1 MADQYVL
8 RVTAGPGYDEAV
20 HVEVPVNRP
29 EPLRIQSPVADVE
42 LNVRIRSYHGLPR
55 ASLETS
61 PYFSTSPHDT
71 NDDQFSITLRFT
83 PLEPSD
89 NPGEGI
95 SGLDLQFG
103 NDFDRPIRDRLPPG
117 FSAALSFV
125 KWWVDPGL
133 DGDPYADQPYLFG
146 PALSSFNRLHIG
158 PGVYDEV
165 KGGLW
170 FDEGGDSAGLATRAS
185 LGMPNTSKERMKWA
199 LRDEAKAKW
208 LFRYGETYGLDFFN
222 PYLDFENLSLRL
234 PGFQL
239 PVIKYWDGQ
248 GLRYVLRNKS
258 TGAVYLVV
266 LFTLHL
272 KTDVNDDG
280 TLKDGSVESAAAAAV
295 AGCVTD
301 VRDTVSERLSEVAE
315 RNT

>member
-8 RVTAGPGYDEAV
+8 RVTAGSSYDETS
-20 HVEVPVNRP
+20 HVEVPVNRT
-29 EPLRIQSPVADVE
+29 EPVRIHSTLADIE
-42 LNVRIRSYHGLPR
+42 LSVRIRNYHGLPR
-55 ASLETS
+55 ASPETS
-61 PYFSTSPHDT
+61 AYFSASPHDAN
-71 NDDQFSITLRFT
+71 NDQYSIAFRFT
-83 PLEPSD
+83 PLEPQNCSD
-89 NPGEGI
+89 QGI

-146 PALSSFNRLHIG
+146 PALSSFNHLYVG
-158 PGVYDEV
+158 PGEYDEA

-170 FDEGGDSAGLATRAS
+170 FEEGGDDQGLAMRAE
-185 LGMPNTSKERMKWA
+185 LGVPDTSKTRMKWA
-199 LRDEAKAKW
+199 LREEAKSGW
-208 LFRYGETYGLDFFN
+208 LFRYGQTYGLDFFN

-239 PVIKYWDGQ
+239 PIIKYWDGQ

-258 TGAVYLVV
+258 TGDAYLVI

-280 TLKDGSVESAAAAAV
+280 TLKQ
-295 AGCVTD
+295 
-301 VRDTVSERLSEVAE
+301 RDTSGEQGNETVPGRGPEVATQME
-315 RNT
+315 DVD

>member
-8 RVTAGPGYDEAV
+8 RVTAGPSYDEAS
-20 HVEVPVNRP
+20 HIEVPVNRP
-29 EPLRIQSPVADVE
+29 GPVRIQSALADIE
-42 LNVRIRSYHGLPR
+42 LSVRIRNYHGLPR
-55 ASLETS
+55 ASPETS
-61 PYFSTSPHDT
+61 AYFSASPHDT
-71 NDDQFSITLRFT
+71 NNDQYSIAFRFT
-83 PLEPSD
+83 PVAPQD
-89 NPGEGI
+89 CPDQGI

-146 PALSSFNRLHIG
+146 PALSSFNHLHVG
-158 PGVYDEV
+158 PGEYDEA

-170 FDEGGDSAGLATRAS
+170 FDEGGDDQGRAMRAA
-185 LGMPNTSKERMKWA
+185 LGVPDTSKSRMKWA
-199 LRDEAKAKW
+199 LREEAKAGW
-208 LFRYGETYGLDFFN
+208 QFRYGQTYGLDFFN

-258 TGAVYLVV
+258 TGDAYLVI

-280 TLKDGSVESAAAAAV
+280 TLKG
-295 AGCVTD
+295 
-301 VRDTVSERLSEVAE
+301 RDTKDAAHGPREQVNETFPGRRPEAATQIQDVD
-315 RNT
+315 